1 VTTSDRDLQQVAMFA
16 EVLVRLAISLVLT
29 PQTII
34 PLDDD
39 AATRAALHRLLDPVI
54 APLA

>member
-1 VTTSDRDLQQVAMFA
+1 MTASDGDLQQVAMFA